1 MVPPMNGRAAP
12 TQREYPVDDLLPLLL
27 ASGIVAHRI
36 VAPGRIE
43 LQDRPI
49 PKIGSTDVLLRVT
62 TTTICGADVH
72 ILKGEHSFTHRY
84 KLNQIEEA
92 YDLCTHQRDGV
103 LKVAITP

>member
-1 MVPPMNGRAAP
+1 MLTETAAEPREQQRASRA
-12 TQREYPVDDLLPLLL
+12 TMKAAVF
-27 ASGIVAHRI
+27 

-84 KLNQIEEA
+84 KLDQIEEA